1 MLGWATG
8 FSKYLFI
15 GMGVIVLSV
24 FGVLAKQGFSVEIIL
39 ASLGKLK

>member
-8 FSKYLFI
+8 FSKYLYIGI
-15 GMGVIVLSV
+15 GMVVLSV

-39 ASLGKLK
+39 TL